1 MSYHFGQEKPA
12 EAGFIFYTISM
23 SIYYIFHPL
32 RVDPWAH
39 GSWYYTRPKD
49 TAL

>member
-23 SIYYIFHPL
+23 SIYYIFSSL
-32 RVDPWAH
+32 AG
-39 GSWYYTRPKD
+39 GSVGPRIMVLY
-49 TAL
+49 